1 MTSSASRKILYQ
13 PEGRV
18 LAFPACPTS
27 SRIMPGPEA
36 LDDAQRIELDRLRW
50 LALRSRLA
58 PKPNLEEACF
68 LLAAGREASL
78 ERYSVCFF
86 RGLAD
91 HARRDMVIYRP
102 GARAVSDDESW
113 LLRLMAAWRRHEPRA
128 ASALVAWRVEP
139 THQRWMRFLSEG
151 LSASMDA

>member
-1 MTSSASRKILYQ
+1 MTSSASRKTVYQ

-27 SRIMPGPEA
+27 SRIMPALET
-36 LDDAQRIELDRLRW
+36 LDDSQRILLDRLRW

-58 PKPNLEEACF
+58 PKPNLEKACF

-91 HARRDMVIYRP
+91 HARRDMEIYRP
-102 GARAVSDDESW
+102 GARAVSDDETW
-113 LLRLMAAWRRHEPRA
+113 LLRLMAAWRRNEPRA
-128 ASALVAWRVEP
+128 AAALVAWRGEP
-139 THQRWMRFLSEG
+139 SHQRWLRFLSEG
-151 LSASMDA
+151 LSTALDA